1 MLWKGKCHWIGW
13 LKSSLAQFLLCKLPS
28 PNKDI
33 FVSIKLCF
41 GEKVILF
48 TGLALFTFSL
58 EGKRTKRDRN
68 LVFPQSSSNMSKI
81 NYLMVVWICLKN
93 RHLDFVWMSLLSES
107 AGEDFCSEW
116 YQCDSVQFSELLLI
130 LKWPGHVYLSKL
142 RPSLVKYSIY
152 MSLPSIKKG

>member
-1 MLWKGKCHWIGW
+1 MLWKGKCHCIGW
-13 LKSSLAQFLLCKLPS
+13 LKSSLAGNLMWKINILHSSHFFFFQFLLCKLPS

-41 GEKVILF
+41 GEKVTLF

-81 NYLMVVWICLKN
+81 SYLMVVWICLIHTWLRLN
-93 RHLDFVWMSLLSES
+93 VFTIWVSWGRLL
-107 AGEDFCSEW
+107 
-116 YQCDSVQFSELLLI
+116 
-130 LKWPGHVYLSKL
+130 
-142 RPSLVKYSIY
+142 
-152 MSLPSIKKG
+152 